1 MKWKSRNI
9 FIRFGEI
16 PENEKSTRYF
26 HTIPIKKEKGVSCYN
41 AIKYKKQFLIV
52 VPPIIK
58 DSFCETLSDLYQ
70 DYTCGLRKAYL
81 ISGKE
86 VGKGADG
93 EPLVNQIKILKEL
106 DNLFKIE
113 SLSEQELKEQ
123 NNLYDIAVTNY
134 IT

>member
-1 MKWKSRNI
+1 MKWKSRDI
-9 FIRFGEI
+9 YIRFGEI
-16 PENEKSTRYF
+16 PEDEKSTRYF

-41 AIKYKKQFLIV
+41 AVKYKKQFLIAI
-52 VPPIIK
+52 PPTIK
-58 DSFCETLSDLYQ
+58 GSFCDTLNGLYE
-70 DYTCGLRKAYL
+70 DYTWGLRKAYL

-93 EPLVNQIKILKEL
+93 EPLVYQIKILKEL

-123 NNLYDIAVTNY
+123 NKLYDIAVT